1 MAINKVD
8 YDVLTTGV
16 SVYSNQAGAI
26 DDVIK
31 TLVNMNGQLRMD
43 GQTRQPWHSSRDS
56 KANTSL
62 PFIR

>member
-31 TLVNMNGQLRMD
+31 TLVNMNGQLQD
-43 GQTRQPWHSSRDS
+43 GQTRQPMHSSRDS
-56 KANTSL
+56 KVNTSL

>member
-31 TLVNMNGQLRMD
+31 NPRKYEMDSYRMD
-43 GQTRQPWHSSRDS
+43 GQTRQPMHSSRDS
-56 KANTSL
+56 KSEYKPAPL
-62 PFIR
+62 

>member
-31 TLVNMNGQLRMD
+31 TLVNMNGTVTGWMD
-43 GQTRQPWHSSRDS
+43 KPDSRCIHRE
-56 KANTSL
+56 
-62 PFIR
+62 IRK